1 MPQKDKFKI
10 LVAGKD
16 HKLSEG
22 LVKKLESGDYD
33 VEQAVNGK
41 TALEK
46 AMPNLSNN
54 GFSPYDL
61 IIYDSELTDL
71 SFSAFLER
79 VKVEDKYLP
88 ILVTGPENTELA
100 SMAVNAGALHYIS
113 KSRQDIIEVL
123 TDHILKRL
131 TLSADVGEVTVIH
144 IGNSAS
150 SFDDKYQG
158 LNNLER
164 AIEVCIEH
172 KRLGGKLIITT
183 GDGVFGETQR
193 RYLRH
198 HENAGSVKKSFNG
211 RIKQAVEINTKNIYL
226 LFKGAAQYISPDD
239 FVRVSDELL
248 KNKIA
253 LVPFPPVPV
262 YRKYNI
268 PFDDPA
274 VRSISISEFYRA
286 KRLIILG
293 DIAGGGL
300 YSYDHHKGF
309 EGGAETWL
317 MEQKDNIIYKNTI
330 LASGLLEGYNGTDAK
345 DGKGYSLLTERAIS
359 YFLEK
364 TESLQEI
371 VVVPIDPHQM
381 FVRDPD
387 LSEELGWRH
396 VVNKDLKFIS
406 LQKQLE
412 GAFKGECP
420 YGVKILRPYPSEKPR
435 IEEKTDH
442 QIIREDIFKKIF

>member
-131 TLSADVGEVTVIH
+131 TLSADE
-144 IGNSAS
+144 
-150 SFDDKYQG
+150 
-158 LNNLER
+158 
-164 AIEVCIEH
+164 
-172 KRLGGKLIITT
+172 KL
-183 GDGVFGETQR
+183 Q
-193 RYLRH
+193 
-198 HENAGSVKKSFNG
+198 
-211 RIKQAVEINTKNIYL
+211 
-226 LFKGAAQYISPDD
+226 LFI
-239 FVRVSDELL
+239 
-248 KNKIA
+248 
-253 LVPFPPVPV
+253 
-262 YRKYNI
+262 
-268 PFDDPA
+268 
-274 VRSISISEFYRA
+274 
-286 KRLIILG
+286 
-293 DIAGGGL
+293 
-300 YSYDHHKGF
+300 
-309 EGGAETWL
+309 
-317 MEQKDNIIYKNTI
+317 
-330 LASGLLEGYNGTDAK
+330 
-345 DGKGYSLLTERAIS
+345 
-359 YFLEK
+359 
-364 TESLQEI
+364 
-371 VVVPIDPHQM
+371 
-381 FVRDPD
+381 
-387 LSEELGWRH
+387 
-396 VVNKDLKFIS
+396 
-406 LQKQLE
+406 
-412 GAFKGECP
+412 
-420 YGVKILRPYPSEKPR
+420 
-435 IEEKTDH
+435 
-442 QIIREDIFKKIF
+442 